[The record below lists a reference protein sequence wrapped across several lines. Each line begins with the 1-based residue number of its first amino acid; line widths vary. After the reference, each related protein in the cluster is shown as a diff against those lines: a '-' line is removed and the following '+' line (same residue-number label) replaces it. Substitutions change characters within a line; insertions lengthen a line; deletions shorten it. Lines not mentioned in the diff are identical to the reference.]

1 MPAAEANG
9 LVAYLSDPSPTT
21 CLTFVAAR
29 LDARRTFS
37 QTLTRNHPV
46 VECRPMPEGQLPA
59 WIRQQARSL
68 GYRLSEEAVT
78 FLIEQVGSGLENLH
92 NEIAK
97 ATLAVGER
105 RTISRE
111 DVQRVCGLSGK
122 WFIPDLLEVLGLRR
136 AEQAV
141 GILGNLLEYGE
152 PPLVILSAIA
162 RQFRQIFKVKQ
173 LLLAD
178 LPESTIQKKLGIWRS
193 SWPIISR
200 QAEAFGME
208 DLRWAHHRIMETD
221 AGLKGGAVSNTLL
234 MEMLVLD
241 LCAGRTRGLR
251 RFLGRQHLLHLDRQ
265 A

>member
-9 LVAYLSDPSPTT
+9 LVGYLSDPSPTT

-29 LDARRTFS
+29 LDARRTFF

-46 VECRPMPEGQLPA
+46 VECRPLSEGQLPA
-59 WIRQQARSL
+59 WIRQQAHSM

-78 FLIEQVGSGLENLH
+78 FLIEQVGSDLGNLH
-92 NEIAK
+92 NEITK
-97 ATLAVGER
+97 ATLVVGER
-105 RTISRE
+105 RPISRE

-122 WFIPDLLEVLGLRR
+122 WSIPDLLEAMGQRR

-141 GILGNLLEYGE
+141 GILGNLLESGE

-173 LLLAD
+173 LLLSD

-200 QAEAFGME
+200 QAKAFGME
-208 DLRWAHHRIMETD
+208 DLRWTHRRLMETD
-221 AGLKGGAVSNTLL
+221 AGLKGSAISTALL
-234 MEMLVLD
+234 LEMLVLD
-241 LCAGRTRGLR
+241 LCAGQERGLR
-251 RFLGRQHLLHLDRQ
+251 RFFGQHLLHLDRQ